1 MKNKKFIFILTLIL
15 IVSTLCCVN
24 QGENRDLENK
34 DILYQYSTLEALMEG
49 IYDGNITFGE
59 LKNHGNYGL
68 GTINELD
75 GEIIQVDGKFYQI
88 RVDGIAYQVLDN
100 ERTPFAI
107 VTFFDKDKSI
117 IIKDSLNYKEFTDN
131 IDNAIPTK
139 NIFYLIIVEGN
150 FEYIK
155 TRSVPAQE
163 EPYVPLI
170 KAIEEQSIFEFNNV
184 RGTLVGFRV
193 PDYVGNMNV
202 PGYHFHFITEDK
214 KAGGHVLDLKI
225 HNQEAYID
233 YTPDFFMGTPENV
246 EFYNLDSGNDKAEDI
261 EIVEKGK
268 WIFRFD

>member
-1 MKNKKFIFILTLIL
+1 MNNKRSILILTLIL
-15 IVSTLCCVN
+15 IGSTLCCVN
-24 QGENRDLENK
+24 QGKNNNLENK

-49 IYDGNITFGE
+49 IYDGNITFKE

-68 GTINELD
+68 GTINALD
-75 GEIIQVDGKFYQI
+75 GEMIQVDGKFYQI
-88 RVDGIAYQVLDN
+88 RVDGIAYPVSDN

-117 IIKDSLNYKEFTDN
+117 IIEDSLNYKEFTDY

-170 KAIEEQSIFEFNNV
+170 KAIEEQSVFEFNNV
-184 RGTLVGFRV
+184 RGTLVGFRM

-225 HNQEAYID
+225 HNQETYID
-233 YTPDFFMGTPENV
+233 YTTDFFMETLENE
-246 EFYNLDSGNDKAEDI
+246 EFYNLNSGNNSAEDVK
-261 EIVEKGK
+261 IVEKGK
-268 WIFRFD
+268 